1 MSGTVPGGR
10 GRLSFASLGSGS
22 KGNATLVESGDTRIL
37 LDCGF
42 AAREAEKRLARLDRN
57 PRALSAVVVTH
68 EHSDH
73 IRGVAAFARR
83 HRLPVHLTFGTRKA
97 VSDGRH
103 SLDRVECH
111 EVRPE
116 RPFQVGDVEVEPVP
130 VPHDAREPCQ
140 YIFRAGERV
149 LGVLTDLGSL
159 TPHVVRAFGECD
171 ALVLECNHDTQLLA
185 AGPYPPGLKRRV
197 GGDLGHLN
205 NAQAAQL
212 LQHVNQD
219 RLRHLVLC
227 HLSEENN
234 TPDHARR
241 AIHQV
246 LPVGHE
252 RVRVACQSAGFDWLE
267 V

>member
-1 MSGTVPGGR
+1 MR
-10 GRLSFASLGSGS
+10 FASLGSGS
-22 KGNATLVESGDTRIL
+22 KGNATLVEAGDTRIL

-42 AAREAEKRLARLDRN
+42 GVREAERRLARQGVS
-57 PRALSAVVVTH
+57 PAGLSAVVVTH

-73 IRGVAAFARR
+73 IQGVAALARR
-83 HRLPVHLTFGTRKA
+83 HDLPVYLTFGTHRA
-97 VSDGRH
+97 VSAGRH
-103 SLDRVECH
+103 SLDNASWH

-116 RPFQVGDVEVEPVP
+116 RPFRVGELEVEPVP

-140 YIFRAGERV
+140 YIFRADERV

-171 ALVLECNHDTQLLA
+171 ALVLECNHDPQLLA

-197 GGDLGHLN
+197 AGELGHLN
-205 NAQAAQL
+205 NGQAAEL
-212 LQHVNQD
+212 LQRINQD

-234 TPDHARR
+234 TPEHALQ
-241 AIHQV
+241 AVHAAM
-246 LPVGHE
+246 PVGHE
-252 RVRVACQSAGFDWLE
+252 RVRVACQTAGFDWLE

>member
-1 MSGTVPGGR
+1 MR
-10 GRLSFASLGSGS
+10 FASLGSGS
-22 KGNATLVESGDTRIL
+22 KGNATLIEAGDTRVL

-42 AAREAEKRLARLDRN
+42 GVRETEKRLARLEVS
-57 PRALSAVVVTH
+57 PGALSAVVVTH

-73 IRGVAAFARR
+73 IQGVAALARR
-83 HRLPVHLTFGTRKA
+83 HGLPVHLTFGTRKA
-97 VSDGRH
+97 VRDGRH
-103 SLDRVECH
+103 SLDQAVCH

-116 RPFQVGDVEVEPVP
+116 RSFQIGEMEVEPVP

-140 YIFRAGERV
+140 YIFRAEERV

-197 GGDLGHLN
+197 AGELGHLN
-205 NAQAAQL
+205 NAQAAEL

-234 TPDHARR
+234 TPEHALR
-241 AIHQV
+241 AVQEV

-252 RVRVACQSAGFDWLE
+252 RVRVACQTAGFDWLE